1 MADQWTRQAG
11 VYMFYGS
18 SEIGDI
24 ALSGGSRENLWAT
37 QMSVF
42 VNSLL

>member
-18 SEIGDI
+18 SEIGDT
-24 ALSGGSRENLWAT
+24 ALGGGRENLWAT